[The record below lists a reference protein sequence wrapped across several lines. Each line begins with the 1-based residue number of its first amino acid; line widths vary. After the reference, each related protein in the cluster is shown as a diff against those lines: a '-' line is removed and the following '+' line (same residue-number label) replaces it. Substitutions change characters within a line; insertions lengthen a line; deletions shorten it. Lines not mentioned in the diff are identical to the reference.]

1 MTTFDERERAFE
13 AKFAHDAEM
22 KFRAEARRNRMLGFW
37 AAGLLGKEGDEAAA
51 YTREVIKAE
60 FQEAGED
67 DVFRKL
73 RRDTGHLL
81 SDEEI
86 REKMAEFT
94 ALAKAELVEEN

>member
-1 MTTFDERERAFE
+1 MTIFDEREHAFE

-37 AAGLLGKEGDEAAA
+37 AASLLGKEGDAAA
-51 YTREVIKAE
+51 DYTREVIKAE
-60 FQEAGED
+60 FQEAGDD

-73 RRDTGHLL
+73 RRDIGHLM

-94 ALAKAELVEEN
+94 IAAKSELLQEN

>member
-37 AAGLLGKEGDEAAA
+37 AAGLLGKEGDEAAT

-73 RRDTGHLL
+73 RRDIGHLL

-94 ALAKAELVEEN
+94 VLAKAELVEEN

>member
-1 MTTFDERERAFE
+1 MSIFDEREHAFE

-37 AAGLLGKEGDEAAA
+37 AAGLLDKEGDEAAA

-60 FQEAGED
+60 FHEAGED

-73 RRDTGHLL
+73 RRDIGHLL

-86 REKMAEFT
+86 RAKMAEFT
-94 ALAKAELVEEN
+94 ATAKAELLQEN